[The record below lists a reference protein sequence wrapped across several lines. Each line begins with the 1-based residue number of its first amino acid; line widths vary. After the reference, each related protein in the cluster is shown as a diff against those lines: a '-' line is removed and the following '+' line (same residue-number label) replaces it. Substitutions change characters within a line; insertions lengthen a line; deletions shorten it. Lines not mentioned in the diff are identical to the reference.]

1 MVRKLGKEVKE
12 WFKVSEIAK
21 VVGVSK
27 VSIYN
32 KIKTIDADILQS
44 LWKREKGIIYYN
56 IKAVDIIINAFNQ
69 NEYVPSES
77 QEQNEDET
85 EEIENNKNDNEY
97 REKYISELENEIK
110 YLKDQI
116 AIKDDLIVKHV
127 KLIEN
132 EQVLRKQDQQAITLL
147 EEDRAKAINDKM
159 VEWREGHFKGEC
171 EENKKS
177 FNIIKRMFN
186 KGK

>member
-1 MVRKLGKEVKE
+1 MGKEVKE

-27 VSIYN
+27 VSVYN
-32 KIKTIDADILQS
+32 KIKTIDANILQS

-56 IKAVDIIINAFNQ
+56 IKAVDVIINAFNQ
-69 NEYVPSES
+69 NEYVPSEN
-77 QEQNEDET
+77 QDET
-85 EEIENNKNDNEY
+85 ENGEDNKDDNEY

-110 YLKDQI
+110 YLKEQI
-116 AIKDDLIVKHV
+116 AIKDDLIVEHV

-159 VEWREGHFKGEC
+159 VEWREEHFKEEC
-171 EENKKS
+171 EENKKP
-177 FNIIKRMFN
+177 FNIIKRIFN
-186 KGK
+186 KEK

>member
-1 MVRKLGKEVKE
+1 MRKLEKEVKE
-12 WFKVSEIAK
+12 WFKVSEIAN

-44 LWKREKGIIYYN
+44 LWKREKGITYYN

-69 NEYVPSES
+69 NEYVPPEPDV
-77 QEQNEDET
+77 QNE
-85 EEIENNKNDNEY
+85 EEIQDNQDHNEY
-97 REKYISELENEIK
+97 REKYILELENEIK

-116 AIKDDLIVKHV
+116 VVKDDLIDKHI

-132 EQVLRKQDQQAITLL
+132 EQVLRKQEQQAITLL
-147 EEDRAKAINDKM
+147 EEDRAKVINDKM
-159 VEWREGHFKGEC
+159 VQWREGHFKEKYEG
-171 EENKKS
+171 NKES
-177 FNIIKRMFN
+177 FNFIKRFFN
-186 KGK
+186 KGKKM

>member
-1 MVRKLGKEVKE
+1 MRKLGKEVKE

-27 VSIYN
+27 VSVYN
-32 KIKTIDADILQS
+32 KIKTIDANILQS

-69 NEYVPSES
+69 NEYVPSEN
-77 QEQNEDET
+77 QEET
-85 EEIENNKNDNEY
+85 ENIEDNKNDNEY

-110 YLKDQI
+110 YLKEQI
-116 AIKDDLIVKHV
+116 TIKDDLIINHV

-159 VEWREGHFKGEC
+159 AEWREEHFKEEC
-171 EENKKS
+171 KENKKP
-177 FNIIKRMFN
+177 FNIIKRLFN
-186 KGK
+186 KEKQSS

>member
-1 MVRKLGKEVKE
+1 MRKLGKEVKE

-27 VSIYN
+27 VSVYN
-32 KIKTIDADILQS
+32 KIKTIDANILQS

-69 NEYVPSES
+69 NEYVPSEN
-77 QEQNEDET
+77 QEET
-85 EEIENNKNDNEY
+85 ENIEDNKNDNEY

-110 YLKDQI
+110 YLKEQI
-116 AIKDDLIVKHV
+116 TIKDDLIINHV

-132 EQVLRKQDQQAITLL
+132 EQVLRKKDQQAITLL
-147 EEDRAKAINDKM
+147 EEDRVKAINDKM
-159 VEWREGHFKGEC
+159 VEWREEHFKEGC
-171 EENKKS
+171 EENKKT
-177 FNIIKRMFN
+177 FNFIKRFFN
-186 KGK
+186 KEKQSS